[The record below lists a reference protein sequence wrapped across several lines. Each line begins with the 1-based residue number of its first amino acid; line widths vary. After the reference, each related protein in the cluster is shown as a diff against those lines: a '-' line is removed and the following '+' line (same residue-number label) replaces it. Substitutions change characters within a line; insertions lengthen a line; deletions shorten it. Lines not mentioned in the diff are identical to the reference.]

1 MWEHT
6 AISRYKYVGRTD
18 KECSGWCHEI
28 ETYPEVDIFPMDKRP
43 FISRRES
50 TEQRSRVR
58 TNSIT
63 FNVRWLLLTKGY

>member
-43 FISRRES
+43 FISRREIQNGGPGSERIRSLS
-50 TEQRSRVR
+50 TSV
-58 TNSIT
+58 
-63 FNVRWLLLTKGY
+63 GCC

>member
-50 TEQRSRVR
+50 TERSPGSERIR
-58 TNSIT
+58 SIST
-63 FNVRWLLLTKGY
+63 SVGCC